1 MFIYDQR
8 RYILIYMKEETEK
21 TIYNM
26 LRTEHAEQKEDY
38 SPNLPNMLANEFNE
52 WHIEQASKVL
62 LPKSSLAN
70 ILRHTLQSMPQ
81 SPNNLIIGNS
91 SIKFSN
97 GEIEIRTGNK
107 EETLYKHNFNPFN
120 PKDLG
125 EYLIFS
131 QRGIRKK
138 LNEKPAQ

>member
-26 LRTEHAEQKEDY
+26 LRTEHTEQKESSKSGVY
-38 SPNLPNMLANEFNE
+38 NSTSKALP
-52 WHIEQASKVL
+52 H
-62 LPKSSLAN
+62 KSSLAN
-70 ILRHTLQSMPQ
+70 ILRHPQSMPQ

-107 EETLYKHNFNPFN
+107 EETLYKHNFNPKN
-120 PKDLG
+120 LD
-125 EYLIFS
+125 EYRIFF
-131 QRGIRKK
+131 QRDIRNK
-138 LNEKPAQ
+138 LNAKPAQ